1 MKISKLIKF
10 YFFPSGLVVAWF
22 FGHLMLLL
30 LSIKC
35 ICRQIEHS
43 QRESNGNQ
51 ALVQSQGTSKP
62 ESAESIP
69 HGEWDRLRKGSLLYK
84 AIYSLLDLALRKY
97 YLTLLV
103 LSIFAMLEAQDF
115 L

>member
-10 YFFPSGLVVAWF
+10 YFFSPRDWLLHGF
-22 FGHLMLLL
+22 MLLL

-62 ESAESIP
+62 ESVESIP
-69 HGEWDRLRKGSLLYK
+69 HG
-84 AIYSLLDLALRKY
+84 
-97 YLTLLV
+97 
-103 LSIFAMLEAQDF
+103 
-115 L
+115 

>member
-51 ALVQSQGTSKP
+51 AVVQSQGTSKP
-62 ESAESIP
+62 ESA
-69 HGEWDRLRKGSLLYK
+69 RLMGQTQKGSLLYK

-103 LSIFAMLEAQDF
+103 LSIFAMLEAQYF
-115 L
+115 RN

>member
-51 ALVQSQGTSKP
+51 AV
-62 ESAESIP
+62 
-69 HGEWDRLRKGSLLYK
+69 
-84 AIYSLLDLALRKY
+84 
-97 YLTLLV
+97 V
-103 LSIFAMLEAQDF
+103 
-115 L
+115 

>member
-10 YFFPSGLVVAWF
+10 YFFSSGLVVAWF
-22 FGHLMLLL
+22 FGHFMLLL

-43 QRESNGNQ
+43 QRGSKVNQ

-62 ESAESIP
+62 ESVESIP
-69 HGEWDRLRKGSLLYK
+69 HG
-84 AIYSLLDLALRKY
+84 
-97 YLTLLV
+97 
-103 LSIFAMLEAQDF
+103 
-115 L
+115 